1 MRWHGRPMVGISL
14 WAIVIARSRY
24 GIPQRSVSSSPIV
37 VIPAAY
43 ARWPGRL
50 MASAS
55 PRRATIIRYACG
67 KQYESMVLEVTL
79 PFSLRAEMWYAE
91 ISVLFVLLMANLSHI
106 LLKANK
112 KGLSIASI

>member
-1 MRWHGRPMVGISL
+1 
-14 WAIVIARSRY
+14 
-24 GIPQRSVSSSPIV
+24 
-37 VIPAAY
+37 
-43 ARWPGRL
+43 
-50 MASAS
+50 MASTS
-55 PRRATIIRYACG
+55 PRRATIIRSGYGMESTSKAQPKSRVLSPIAITQEASGQWPGRPTGSVSPRQARIVLYACG

>member
-1 MRWHGRPMVGISL
+1 
-14 WAIVIARSRY
+14 
-24 GIPQRSVSSSPIV
+24 
-37 VIPAAY
+37 
-43 ARWPGRL
+43 
-50 MASAS
+50 
-55 PRRATIIRYACG
+55 
-67 KQYESMVLEVTL
+67 MVLEVTL

>member
-1 MRWHGRPMVGISL
+1 MRCRSGRHSL
-14 WAIVIARSRY
+14 CTAEPLCRF
-24 GIPQRSVSSSPIV
+24 SSPIV
-37 VIPAAY
+37 TTQG
-43 ARWPGRL
+43 RCGEWPGRPTG
-50 MASAS
+50 SVS
-55 PRRATIIRYACG
+55 PRQARIVLYACG